1 MTGGKWL
8 RLRVFTGGTLA
19 DEQWID
25 TASPDCLRLA
35 EETQKRHVALV
46 EQAVRD
52 GRPWL
57 VETYDPGQPEGSRYI
72 RVGTD
77 TRGMRVPAAAE
88 WQQIERQVEAE
99 LKRRYRKDP
108 D

>member
-1 MTGGKWL
+1 MTGGKRL

-25 TASPDCLRLA
+25 TASPDCLRRA
-35 EETQKRHVALV
+35 EETRNRHVALV

-57 VETYDPGQPEGSRYI
+57 VETYDPDQPEESRYI

-88 WQQIERQVEAE
+88 WQQIERQIEAE
-99 LKRRYRKDP
+99 LHRRYRTGP